1 MNAKTKVI
9 AEVASNHGGDIQLAK
24 QFIRVAAECG
34 ADYVKF
40 QSWQGK
46 NLRRDD
52 SQYDW
57 FVRSEL
63 SDKAHLELMEECAV
77 RGIQFLTTCFETERV
92 GFLASLGLKEI
103 KVGSADTASYGML
116 RELRKHFDH
125 ILVSTGMATEEEVR
139 GAVAILQG
147 KPFTLM
153 HTVSLYPTPP
163 EHANMRRMHWL
174 RQFTQSVGYSD
185 HTVGIEAIKLAIAM
199 GAGYV
204 EKHFCLSRQGPG
216 RAMPWDMTPQ
226 ELEEMVQFTYQ
237 VETILGRGQLPILP
251 ELDAARKRFIGRFG
265 DNR

>member
-1 MNAKTKVI
+1 MSARTKVI

-52 SQYDW
+52 PQHDW

-63 SDKAHLELMEECAV
+63 SDKAHSELMEECER

-92 GFLASLGLKEI
+92 GFLTSLGLKEI
-103 KVGSADTASYGML
+103 KVGSADTGSYSML
-116 RELRKHFDH
+116 RELRKHFDY
-125 ILVSTGMATEEEVR
+125 ILVSTGMATEDEVR
-139 GAVAILQG
+139 GAVAILQE

-163 EHANMRRMHWL
+163 EHANMRRMNWL

-185 HTVGIEAIKLAIAM
+185 HTIGIEAIKLAIAM
-199 GAGYV
+199 GAGYA
-204 EKHFCLSRQGPG
+204 EKHFCLSREGPG

-226 ELEEMVQFTYQ
+226 ELKEVVQFTYQ
-237 VETILGRGQLPILP
+237 VETILGREQLPILP
-251 ELDAARKRFIGRFG
+251 ELDAARRRFIGRFG